1 MKKILFSSL
10 AIVLFTVATNA
21 QGFRA
26 GIKLG
31 ANGTKIDGQS
41 FEDGYKLSYQAGVFF
56 AGEGA
61 GLGFQCGGKIIDNKA
76 QFCGHL
82 VV

>member
-1 MKKILFSSL
+1 MKKAIISTL
-10 AIVLFTVATNA
+10 AFLLLVVATQA
-21 QGFRA
+21 QGLRV

-56 AGEGA
+56 EAD
-61 GLGFQCGGKIIDNKA
+61 FNKKFGTGRKTETTPA
-76 QFCGHL
+76 A
-82 VV
+82 